1 MQKRELTNKI
11 RILHLI
17 DSRGMYGAETVVLT
31 LLIELKKYPFQ
42 FILGCIKDPTDTQI
56 QLANLAKAEN
66 IDVVYFTMRRGLSLR
81 GLLRIIRFI
90 KNNNIRIVHSHGYKP
105 NILLAL
111 VPKIFLKVKIVA
123 TIHGWT
129 KNLRSDKKLWFY
141 EKLNCF
147 AIKKFNKCVSVSNSV
162 SRDLLNQRIPPRQ
175 IFTIHNGI
183 DTKKALNLPDQSAI
197 KRVFNVP
204 DGSFIIGTAGRL
216 FPEKGIGIF
225 LEAASLLLR
234 QRSDTFFL
242 VAGDGPLLTD
252 LLMKAKELGIDKN
265 VLFLGFTDRIF
276 EYLSILDIFVLSS
289 LTEGLPMV
297 LLEAMYAGCPV
308 VCSRVGGIPE
318 VIDDETSGFC
328 IEPNNPQILS
338 EKLLALLKDPSLG
351 KRVARNARIK
361 VKKSFSSDS
370 MAVKYIELYNELLAK
385 KE

>member
-1 MQKRELTNKI
+1 
-11 RILHLI
+11 
-17 DSRGMYGAETVVLT
+17 
-31 LLIELKKYPFQ
+31 
-42 FILGCIKDPTDTQI
+42 
-56 QLANLAKAEN
+56 
-66 IDVVYFTMRRGLSLR
+66 
-81 GLLRIIRFI
+81 
-90 KNNNIRIVHSHGYKP
+90 
-105 NILLAL
+105 
-111 VPKIFLKVKIVA
+111 
-123 TIHGWT
+123 
-129 KNLRSDKKLWFY
+129 
-141 EKLNCF
+141 
-147 AIKKFNKCVSVSNSV
+147 
-162 SRDLLNQRIPPRQ
+162 
-175 IFTIHNGI
+175 
-183 DTKKALNLPDQSAI
+183 
-197 KRVFNVP
+197 
-204 DGSFIIGTAGRL
+204 
-216 FPEKGIGIF
+216 
-225 LEAASLLLR
+225 
-234 QRSDTFFL
+234 
-242 VAGDGPLLTD
+242 
-252 LLMKAKELGIDKN
+252 DKN